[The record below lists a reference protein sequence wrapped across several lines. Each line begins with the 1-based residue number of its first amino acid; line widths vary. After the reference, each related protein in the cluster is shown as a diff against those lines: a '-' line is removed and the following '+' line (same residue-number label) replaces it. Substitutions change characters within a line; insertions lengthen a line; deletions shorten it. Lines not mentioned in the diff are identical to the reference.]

1 MKKVNQQQIEK
12 IDAFLIKKEIVYTD
26 LRQEFIDHICSGI
39 EEQWEKDPNLSFDK
53 AFHTEYKN
61 FGIFGFSDI
70 LEKREVDLKRYYWK
84 QIGLHILGWFKIPQ
98 IFFTI
103 LLGYGIFEILLT
115 QYNLLFIQISVGII
129 GITAIFQSIRLK
141 IIQRRKLKQNQPVL
155 LIDNVITEATAT
167 SFVVYLPVLQNF
179 FFAEQKDFNVLAGSI
194 GALLLTLLFLM
205 IYLVLYDFPKN
216 KKLYF
221 KRNYQYA

>member
-26 LRQEFIDHICSGI
+26 LRQEFIDHICSSI

-70 LEKREVDLKRYYWK
+70 LEKRETDLKRYYWK
-84 QIGLHILGWFKIPQ
+84 QIGLHTLGWFKIPQ
-98 IFFTI
+98 IFFTL

-129 GITAIFQSIRLK
+129 CLTSIFQSIRLK
-141 IIQRRKLKQNQPVL
+141 VIQKRKLKQNQPVL
-155 LIDNVITEATAT
+155 LIDNVIAEASST
-167 SFVVYLPVLQNF
+167 SIVFYIPIIQNF
-179 FFAEQKDFNVLAGSI
+179 FLAEQKDFNVLASSI
-194 GALLLTLLFLM
+194 GTLILTLLFLKV
-205 IYLVLYDFPKN
+205 YLVIYDFPKN